1 MKKYPFIL
9 VGIQFL
15 AFVFM
20 DLVSA
25 QSGQALFDQ
34 DQLQPK
40 VREIFRINC
49 ALVGCHTGSDPQ
61 QNMSLDPQDFVAN
74 TVQQSSQE
82 RPQYLRIAPGKPDSS
97 YLVMKIRGSEA
108 IQGEQMP
115 LGEQT
120 LSQQEITTI
129 IAWIQSLGEIEPK
142 SKPRYSGPIL
152 PFASWSVI
160 NIPTSRTLE
169 SGIWLF
175 YIGHRF
181 LPKIDTGYETF
192 YGLDGS
198 AAILLRMGYA
208 INNDFLLQLGRSNI
222 GDLIEVDTKYRIL
235 KQNNM
240 EISSFAAAGRVVL
253 NWITQKEVE
262 EDFER
267 LQVSGQIVFS
277 KQIHERLA
285 LNLVPGILYNP
296 DGSVSDESPLT
307 TLGLGVQIGFW
318 DNISFTGEWVP
329 ILGGYSTGT
338 PLTML
343 DDFDSWSAG
352 VQAVVGG
359 HVFHVFVTNTFG
371 LATSQQLQGGDW
383 DLFEGDFRLGFNIYR
398 LLDF

>member
-9 VGIQFL
+9 AGIQVL
-15 AFVFM
+15 MFVLIDF
-20 DLVSA
+20 VSA
-25 QSGQALFDQ
+25 QPGQTLFDQ
-34 DQLQPK
+34 NQFQPK
-40 VREIFRINC
+40 VKEIFRKNC
-49 ALVGCHTGSDPQ
+49 ALVGCHTGADPQ

-74 TVQQSSQE
+74 TVQQPSQE

-97 YLVMKIRGSEA
+97 YLVMKIRGAET

-120 LSQQEITTI
+120 LSQREITTI
-129 IAWIQSLGEIEPK
+129 IAWIQSLEEKELGI
-142 SKPRYSGPIL
+142 KPLDSGPIL
-152 PFASWSVI
+152 PFAGWSVI

-169 SGIWLF
+169 SGMWLF

-208 INNDFLLQLGRSNI
+208 LNNDFLVQLGRSNLA
-222 GDLIEVDTKYRIL
+222 DLVEVDAKYRF
-235 KQNNM
+235 QNQNSM
-240 EISSFAAAGRVVL
+240 EISSFAVAGRVVF
-253 NWITQKEVE
+253 NWITQQEVE

-267 LQVSGQIVFS
+267 FQLGGQIIFS
-277 KQIHERLA
+277 KQIHEKFA
-285 LNLVPGILYNP
+285 LNMVPGMLYNP
-296 DGSVSDESPLT
+296 DGRVSDESPLT
-307 TLGLGVQIGFW
+307 TLGLGVQIELW
-318 DNISFTGEWVP
+318 DNIAFTAEWVP
-329 ILGGYSTGT
+329 ILDGYSTAT

-359 HVFHVFVTNTFG
+359 HVFHIFVTNTFG
-371 LATSQQLQGGDW
+371 LATSQFMQGGDW
-383 DLFEGDFRLGFNIYR
+383 DLLEGDFRLGFNIYR
-398 LLDF
+398 ILDF